1 MSEMTI
7 APFTSSKSR
16 KCTATL
22 KFARSLFKF
31 FETKTWGRKINVLFT
46 NPDSKNS
53 QVRTFGGFLE
63 QKGGEIR
70 NA

>member
-1 MSEMTI
+1 MSEIAI
-7 APFTSSKSR
+7 APFTPSKSR

-22 KFARSLFKF
+22 KFARSYFKI
-31 FETKTWGRKINVLFT
+31 FETKTWGRKINVLLT
-46 NPDSKNS
+46 NPDCKNS
-53 QVRTFGGFLE
+53 HVRTCGAFLE